1 MSLQWVFIM
10 KRLCIHAT
18 VASLWWSSL
27 KAAVTKRSSAS
38 LLWMQRQ
45 SFCNFDSHRIC
56 KYFLFSAFLCVFLT
70 NNGWSSFFTRL
81 KASIC
86 HRQRILEFTNE
97 REKRSGHSVCT
108 WSFRTQTQSQLPCLT
123 ALSFTRLA
131 SIKRHVFSRQRPT
144 NNGSLQFMLK
154 CNKHIEKHVM
164 LLFLRH

>member
-45 SFCNFDSHRIC
+45 FCNFDSHPIC
-56 KYFLFSAFLCVFLT
+56 KYFVFSAFLCVFLT
-70 NNGWSSFFTRL
+70 NNGRSSFFTRL

-86 HRQRILEFTNE
+86 HRRILEFTNGT
-97 REKRSGHSVCT
+97 RDQVILFAKHKHKHSV
-108 WSFRTQTQSQLPCLT
+108 SQLRLT
-123 ALSFTRLA
+123 APFTRLA
-131 SIKRHVFSRQRPT
+131 SIKRHVSRQRPT
-144 NNGSLQFMLK
+144 NNGSLQ
-154 CNKHIEKHVM
+154 CWNATNWKHVM